1 MKACIRIVM
10 NSFMSSVTNNEE
22 LNEEHNMS
30 TLLLALAADR
40 YTGQRWKHVHLH
52 MEALSSLKGKE
63 EGSVLG
69 SRQLGEAKVHL
80 GLALC
85 ALFAPTH
92 LLDPL
97 EIKRAETEFIDIMVK
112 TIFLSFS
119 SF

>member
-1 MKACIRIVM
+1 M
-10 NSFMSSVTNNEE
+10 NAFMSTVTNNEE
-22 LNEEHNMS
+22 LNEEHNNMS
-30 TLLLALAADR
+30 ALLLTLAADK
-40 YTGQRWKHVHLH
+40 YTGQRWKHVHFH
-52 MEALSSLKGKE
+52 MEALSSLQGKD
-63 EGSVLG
+63 EGPVLG

-112 TIFLSFS
+112 IIFLSFP